1 VGDVTKRMVYAFIWP
16 AFTGSWG
23 PTPRGN
29 FLFLF
34 KKKTS
39 QKSASLEP
47 WLISSVGVWKLW
59 SKSNKLYNIS
69 PGNSLTF
76 CLLILW
82 ILGHNLLTP
91 NARKLY
97 KGSTDTDFRLKKLS
111 FGLGSRGR

>member
-1 VGDVTKRMVYAFIWP
+1 MLLF
-16 AFTGSWG
+16 G
-23 PTPRGN
+23 PHSLGPGAQHQGAI
-29 FLFLF
+29 FCFF
-34 KKKTS
+34 FQKKTS

-59 SKSNKLYNIS
+59 SKNNKLYNIS